1 MTGYVLRRLLAM
13 VPVLFAISMLAF
25 SALRMS
31 PGDAASISL
40 AARTG
45 IDLPPEQAVEELRR
59 EMRLED
65 PLAVQYGRWL
75 GGVLSGDLGRS
86 YQTGR
91 PVGQEL
97 ARVFPATAALAFA
110 ALAVDL
116 LLAVPAGVAA
126 ALRRGQPLD
135 HLTLAGSLVFGCIP
149 DFFLGLLLILCFSIW
164 LGLAPVAGF
173 AHLGGLVLP
182 ALTLGLGN
190 AAIASRLVRAGMLQ
204 ALEEKHLLAASA
216 RGLSR
221 RAVVARHALKQAL
234 VPLASYVGAQ
244 FGYFF
249 GGAVVVET
257 IFSWPGLGRL
267 LVESVNARDVAVV
280 QGCVLAIAAL
290 YVAIN
295 LVVDIL
301 QWVLD
306 PRTRHV

>member
-13 VPVLFAISMLAF
+13 VPVLFGISLLAF
-25 SALRMS
+25 AALRMS
-31 PGDAASISL
+31 PGDVASISL

-45 IDLPPEQAVEELRR
+45 IDVPPEQAVEELRR
-59 EMRLED
+59 AMRLED
-65 PLAVQYGRWL
+65 PLALQYARWL

-91 PVGQEL
+91 PVPQEL

-110 ALAVDL
+110 ALAIDL

-126 ALRRGQPLD
+126 ALRRGRLAD
-135 HLTLAGSLVFGCIP
+135 LLTLGSSLAFGCVP
-149 DFFLGLLLILCFSIW
+149 DFFLGLILILCFSIW
-164 LGLAPVAGF
+164 LGLTPVAGF
-173 AHLGGLVLP
+173 ASIGGLVLP
-182 ALTLGLGN
+182 ALTLGLTN
-190 AAIASRLVRAGMLQ
+190 AAISSRLMRASMLQ
-204 ALEEKHLLAASA
+204 ALEEKHLLAARA

-221 RAVVARHALKQAL
+221 LAVVWRHALKQAL
-234 VPLASYVGAQ
+234 VPMTSYVGAQ

-257 IFSWPGLGRL
+257 VFAWPGLGRL
-267 LVESVNARDVAVV
+267 LVDSVNARDVAMV

-290 YVAIN
+290 YVLIN
-295 LVVDIL
+295 LGVDIL

-306 PRTRHV
+306 PRTRHA

>member
-13 VPVLFAISMLAF
+13 VPVLFGISLLAF
-25 SALRMS
+25 AALRMS
-31 PGDAASISL
+31 PGDVAAISL

-45 IDLPPEQAVEELRR
+45 IDVPPEQAVEELRR
-59 EMRLED
+59 AMRLEE
-65 PLAVQYGRWL
+65 PLVHQYARWL

-91 PVGQEL
+91 PVPQEL

-110 ALAVDL
+110 ALIIDL

-126 ALRRGQPLD
+126 ALKRGRLID
-135 HLTLAGSLVFGCIP
+135 HLTLGSSLAFGCVP
-149 DFFLGLLLILCFSIW
+149 DFFLGLILILCFSIG
-164 LGLAPVAGF
+164 LGLTPVAGF
-173 AHLGGLVLP
+173 ANIGGLVLP
-182 ALTLGLGN
+182 ALTLGLTN
-190 AAIASRLVRAGMLQ
+190 AAISSRLMRASMLQ
-204 ALEEKHLLAASA
+204 ALEEKHLLAARA

-221 RAVVARHALKQAL
+221 LAVVWKHALKQAL
-234 VPLASYVGAQ
+234 VPMTSYVGAQ

-257 IFSWPGLGRL
+257 VFAWPGLGRL
-267 LVESVNARDVAVV
+267 LVDSVNARDVAVV

-290 YVAIN
+290 YVLIN
-295 LVVDIL
+295 LGVDIL

-306 PRTRHV
+306 PRTRHA